1 MEDKYNSD
9 DKITLVQDTP
19 ITSLGSEINV
29 ENTNNDIGNNMP
41 SDVTDRNQIETR
53 KNTLDNDDV
62 KAPGNN
68 EFSFAEPVDN
78 LDKTEV
84 LDVVPSEPVV
94 LSNDVN
100 TTGVDTNTVEVGSNM
115 NVPMQ
120 YLENQSN
127 NIVSDAPQ
135 VTEEPAFSFDA
146 PANVVDTLNNDSVAN
161 PSNLNTTMEN
171 QNNEDSIDTSNV
183 STPVDSENSPT
194 TLEDVPS
201 TNIEVNQN
209 TQDNSTVEPQSI
221 TEVPENNEVKEENN
235 NDIVITSGN
244 EEKTENK
251 EIPENTKQENTPVP
265 EKKKKNKS
273 DVVITLIAVLLVIL
287 GIAGLLYY
295 FVFSKNTKSAI
306 ELGINTLSSKIYEIN
321 NNLHLNDLSKSIGS
335 LTSGDNGYTNLKSG
349 TYELKVDTNLEDF
362 KDFTNYTYHFTYLN
376 GESPKYNLK
385 VVDNFFKNNIVNID
399 ALSKDNKTYIRFNGV
414 DPSTYVTESDSNEI
428 DVNNKIDI
436 NTDELSN
443 FDIEDFVKT
452 LTTSFKKNLK
462 NAKVT
467 KSTESIMINDVTYD
481 TKKES
486 LILTPTLLQNILN
499 DVMDSNE
506 NYRDLLEDITFSDNV
521 VIDFYVDKKTDNP
534 IKIGYVNNDYD
545 CDILFINDSL
555 SLSLTSNVDSSKV
568 EMSVKTNSNS
578 ANMSMIVT
586 SSLININLTAD
597 YSDLGTSMN
606 SNIAVSLDN
615 DEDTSNISLSI
626 KGDYQNLESIEDI
639 DISNPKDLSEFNI
652 ENYRFSFIGTPF
664 YNMFF

>member
-29 ENTNNDIGNNMP
+29 ESTNNDIGNNMP

-53 KNTLDNDDV
+53 ENTLDNDDV

-68 EFSFAEPVDN
+68 EFSFAESVDN

-94 LSNDVN
+94 LNNDVN
-100 TTGVDTNTVEVGSNM
+100 TTGVDARPVEDISNVD
-115 NVPMQ
+115 VPAQ
-120 YLENQSN
+120 NIDNQSN
-127 NIVSDAPQ
+127 NVVSDTPQ
-135 VTEEPAFSFDA
+135 VTGEPAFSFDA
-146 PANVVDTLNNDSVAN
+146 PVNVGDTSNNDVVAISSYHNIKNSV
-161 PSNLNTTMEN
+161 
-171 QNNEDSIDTSNV
+171 DTSNV
-183 STPVDSENSPT
+183 STPADSENSST
-194 TLEDVPS
+194 TLGYVPS

-209 TQDNSTVEPQSI
+209 TQDNLQVEPQSV
-221 TEVPENNEVKEENN
+221 TEVSENNEVKEENN

-251 EIPENTKQENTPVP
+251 KISENTKQENTPVP

-273 DVVITLIAVLLVIL
+273 DIVITLIAVLLVIL

-349 TYELKVDTNLEDF
+349 SYELKVDTNLENF

-376 GESPKYNLK
+376 GENPKYNLK

-414 DPSTYVTESDSNEI
+414 DPSTYVTNNNMGND
-428 DVNNKIDI
+428 NKIDI
-436 NTDELSN
+436 NTDDLSD
-443 FDIEDFVKT
+443 FDIEEFVKT

-467 KSTESIMINDVTYD
+467 KGTESIVINDVTYD

-486 LILTPTLLQNILN
+486 LVLTPTLLQDILN
-499 DVMDSNE
+499 DVMDSNK
-506 NYRDLLEDITFSDNV
+506 NYRDLFEDITFSDNV

-534 IKIGYVNNDYD
+534 IKIGCVNNNYD
-545 CDILFINDSL
+545 VDILFINDSL
-555 SLSLTSNVDSSKV
+555 TLSITSNMDSSKV
-568 EMSVKTNSNS
+568 EMSIK
-578 ANMSMIVT
+578 T
-586 SSLININLTAD
+586 SSNGASMKMIASSSAVNVNLTAD
-597 YSDLGTSMN
+597 YNDLGTSMS
-606 SNIAVSLDN
+606 SNIMVRIVD

-626 KGDYQNLESIEDI
+626 KGDYQNLESIGDI
-639 DISNPKDLSEFNI
+639 DISNPKDLNEFNI

>member
-53 KNTLDNDDV
+53 ENTLDNDDV

-94 LSNDVN
+94 LGNDVN
-100 TTGVDTNTVEVGSNM
+100 TTGVDASPVEDISNVD
-115 NVPMQ
+115 VPAQ
-120 YLENQSN
+120 NIENQSN
-127 NIVSDAPQ
+127 NVVSDTPQ
-135 VTEEPAFSFDA
+135 VTEETAFSFDA
-146 PANVVDTLNNDSVAN
+146 PADVVDTSNNDVVAN
-161 PSNLNTTMEN
+161 PSNLNTTTEN
-171 QNNEDSIDTSNV
+171 QNNKDSIDTSNV
-183 STPVDSENSPT
+183 STPVESGDSPT

-209 TQDNSTVEPQSI
+209 TQDNLQVEPQSV
-221 TEVPENNEVKEENN
+221 TEVPENNEVKENN

-273 DVVITLIAVLLVIL
+273 DIVITLIAVLLVML

-321 NNLHLNDLSKSIGS
+321 NNLHLNDLSKGIGS
-335 LTSGDNGYTNLKSG
+335 LTSGENGNTSLKSG
-349 TYELKVDTNLEDF
+349 SYEIKLDTNLEDF

-376 GESPKYNLK
+376 GENPKYNLK

-414 DPSTYVTESDSNEI
+414 DPSTYVTDN
-428 DVNNKIDI
+428 DMGNTDKIDI

-521 VIDFYVDKKTDNP
+521 VIDFYVDKKTDDP

-555 SLSLTSNVDSSKV
+555 TLSLTSNADSSKV
-568 EMSVKTNSNS
+568 EMSIKTSSNS
-578 ANMSMIVT
+578 ASMKMIV
-586 SSLININLTAD
+586 SSNVVNVNLTAD

-606 SNIAVSLDN
+606 SNIAVSIVD

-626 KGDYQNLESIEDI
+626 KGDYQNLESIGDI
-639 DISNPKDLSEFNI
+639 DISNPKDLNEFNI

>member
-19 ITSLGSEINV
+19 ITSIGSEISV

-41 SDVTDRNQIETR
+41 SDVEDRNQIETR
-53 KNTLDNDDV
+53 ENTLDNDDV

-94 LSNDVN
+94 LNNDVN
-100 TTGVDTNTVEVGSNM
+100 TTGVDASPVEDISNVD
-115 NVPMQ
+115 VPAQ
-120 YLENQSN
+120 NIETQSN
-127 NIVSDAPQ
+127 NVVSEAPQ

-146 PANVVDTLNNDSVAN
+146 PADVVDTVNND
-161 PSNLNTTMEN
+161 TQN
-171 QNNEDSIDTSNV
+171 QNNEDGIDTSNV
-183 STPVDSENSPT
+183 STPADSENSPT
-194 TLEDVPS
+194 TLNDGPS
-201 TNIEVNQN
+201 TNIEGTQN
-209 TQDNSTVEPQSI
+209 TQNNQQIDPHSV

-244 EEKTENK
+244 EEKTENQENPK
-251 EIPENTKQENTPVP
+251 NTKQENTPVP

-273 DVVITLIAVLLVIL
+273 DIVITLMAVLVVIL

-321 NNLHLNDLSKSIGS
+321 NNLHLNDLSKGIGS
-335 LTSGDNGYTNLKSG
+335 LTSGENDYTSLKSG
-349 TYELKVDTNLEDF
+349 SYEIKLDTNLEDF
-362 KDFTNYTYHFTYLN
+362 KNFTNYTYHFTYLN
-376 GESPKYNLK
+376 EENPKYNLK
-385 VVDNFFKNNIVNID
+385 VVDNLFKNNVVNID
-399 ALSKDNKTYIRFNGV
+399 ALGKDNKTYIRFNGV
-414 DPSTYVTESDSNEI
+414 DANTYVTESDSNDI
-428 DVNNKIDI
+428 DVDNKIDI
-436 NTDELSN
+436 NTEDLVDI
-443 FDIEDFVKT
+443 DIEDLVNT
-452 LTTSFKKNLK
+452 ITTSFKKNIK
-462 NAKVT
+462 NVKVT

-521 VIDFYVDKKTDNP
+521 VIDFYVDKKTDSP

-555 SLSLTSNVDSSKV
+555 TLSLTSNADSSKV
-568 EMSVKTNSNS
+568 EMSIKTSSNS

-597 YSDLGTSMN
+597 YSDLGTSMS
-606 SNIAVSLDN
+606 SNIAVSLGN
-615 DEDTSNISLSI
+615 EEDTSNISLSI
-626 KGDYQNLESIEDI
+626 KGDYQNLESIKDI

>member
-53 KNTLDNDDV
+53 ENTLDNDDV
-62 KAPGNN
+62 KAPGTN
-68 EFSFAEPVDN
+68 EFSFAESIDN

-84 LDVVPSEPVV
+84 LVVVPSEPVV
-94 LSNDVN
+94 LNNDVN
-100 TTGVDTNTVEVGSNM
+100 TTEVDASPVEDISNVD
-115 NVPMQ
+115 VPAQ
-120 YLENQSN
+120 NIDNQSN
-127 NIVSDAPQ
+127 NVVSDTPQ
-135 VTEEPAFSFDA
+135 VTGEPAFSFDA
-146 PANVVDTLNNDSVAN
+146 PVNVGDTSNNDVVAISSDHNIKNSV
-161 PSNLNTTMEN
+161 
-171 QNNEDSIDTSNV
+171 DTSNV
-183 STPVDSENSPT
+183 STPADSENSST
-194 TLEDVPS
+194 TLGYVPS

-209 TQDNSTVEPQSI
+209 TQDNLQVEPQSV

-251 EIPENTKQENTPVP
+251 KISENTKQENTPVP

-273 DVVITLIAVLLVIL
+273 DIVITLIAVLLVIL

-335 LTSGDNGYTNLKSG
+335 LALGDNGYTNLKSG
-349 TYELKVDTNLEDF
+349 SYELKVDTNLENF

-376 GESPKYNLK
+376 GENPKYNLK

-414 DPSTYVTESDSNEI
+414 DPSTYVTDNNMGN
-428 DVNNKIDI
+428 DNKIDI
-436 NTDELSN
+436 NTDDLSD
-443 FDIEDFVKT
+443 FDIEEFVKM

-467 KSTESIMINDVTYD
+467 KGTESIVINDVTYD

-486 LILTPTLLQNILN
+486 LVFTPILLQDILN

-506 NYRDLLEDITFSDNV
+506 NYRDLFEDITFSDNV

-534 IKIGYVNNDYD
+534 IKIGYVNNNYD
-545 CDILFINDSL
+545 VDILFINDSL
-555 SLSLTSNVDSSKV
+555 TLSITSNIDSSKV
-568 EMSVKTNSNS
+568 EMSIKTSSNS
-578 ANMSMIVT
+578 ASMKMIA
-586 SSLININLTAD
+586 SSSAVNVNLTAD
-597 YSDLGTSMN
+597 YNDLGTSMS
-606 SNIAVSLDN
+606 SNIMVSIID
-615 DEDTSNISLSI
+615 DENTSNISLSI
-626 KGDYQNLESIEDI
+626 KGDYQNLESIGDI
-639 DISNPKDLSEFNI
+639 DISNPKDLNEFNI

>member
-41 SDVTDRNQIETR
+41 SDVKDRNQIETSE
-53 KNTLDNDDV
+53 NTL
-62 KAPGNN
+62 GNN
-68 EFSFAEPVDN
+68 ESEIPANNGLDIAEAVDN

-84 LDVVPSEPVV
+84 LDVVPSEPLV

-100 TTGVDTNTVEVGSNM
+100 TTRVDASPVEDISNVD
-115 NVPMQ
+115 VPAQ
-120 YLENQSN
+120 NIETQSN
-127 NIVSDAPQ
+127 NVVSEAPQ

-146 PANVVDTLNNDSVAN
+146 PADVVDTANND
-161 PSNLNTTMEN
+161 TQN

-209 TQDNSTVEPQSI
+209 TQDNSTVEPHSVN
-221 TEVPENNEVKEENN
+221 EVPENNEVKEENN

-251 EIPENTKQENTPVP
+251 ENPENTKQENTSVP

-273 DVVITLIAVLLVIL
+273 DIVITLIAVLVVIL

-321 NNLHLNDLSKSIGS
+321 NNLHLNDLSKGIGS
-335 LTSGDNGYTNLKSG
+335 LTSGENGNTSLKSG
-349 TYELKVDTNLEDF
+349 SYEIKLDTNLEDF
-362 KDFTNYTYHFTYLN
+362 KNFTNYTYHFTYLN
-376 GESPKYNLK
+376 GENPKYNLK
-385 VVDNFFKNNIVNID
+385 VVDNLFKNNVVNID
-399 ALSKDNKTYIRFNGV
+399 ALGKDNKTYIRFNGV
-414 DPSTYVTESDSNEI
+414 DANTYVTENDSNDI
-428 DVNNKIDI
+428 DVDNKIDI
-436 NTDELSN
+436 NTEDLVDI
-443 FDIEDFVKT
+443 DIEDLVKT
-452 LTTSFKKNLK
+452 ITTSFKKNIK
-462 NAKVT
+462 NVKVT

-521 VIDFYVDKKTDNP
+521 VIDFYVDKKTNSP

-555 SLSLTSNVDSSKV
+555 TLSLTSNADSSKV
-568 EMSVKTNSNS
+568 EMSIKTSSNS

-597 YSDLGTSMN
+597 YSDLGTSMS
-606 SNIAVSLDN
+606 SNIAVSLGN
-615 DEDTSNISLSI
+615 EEDTSNISLSI
-626 KGDYQNLESIEDI
+626 KGDYQNLESIKDI

>member
-29 ENTNNDIGNNMP
+29 ESTNNDIGNNMP

-53 KNTLDNDDV
+53 ENTLDNDDV

-68 EFSFAEPVDN
+68 EFSFAESIDN

-84 LDVVPSEPVV
+84 LDVAPSEPVV
-94 LSNDVN
+94 LNNDVN
-100 TTGVDTNTVEVGSNM
+100 TTEVDARQVEDISNVD
-115 NVPMQ
+115 VPAQ
-120 YLENQSN
+120 NIDNQSN
-127 NIVSDAPQ
+127 NVVSDTPQ
-135 VTEEPAFSFDA
+135 VTGEPAFSFDA
-146 PANVVDTLNNDSVAN
+146 PVNVGDTSNNDVVAISSDHNIKNSV
-161 PSNLNTTMEN
+161 
-171 QNNEDSIDTSNV
+171 DTSNV
-183 STPVDSENSPT
+183 STPADSENSPT
-194 TLEDVPS
+194 TLGYVPS

-209 TQDNSTVEPQSI
+209 TQDNLQVEPQSV

-273 DVVITLIAVLLVIL
+273 DIVITLIAVLLVIL

-335 LTSGDNGYTNLKSG
+335 LASGENGYTNLKSG
-349 TYELKVDTNLEDF
+349 SYELKVDTNLENF

-376 GESPKYNLK
+376 GENPKYNLK

-414 DPSTYVTESDSNEI
+414 DPSTYVTNNNMGND
-428 DVNNKIDI
+428 NKIDI
-436 NTDELSN
+436 NTDDLSD
-443 FDIEDFVKT
+443 FDIEEFVKT

-467 KSTESIMINDVTYD
+467 KGTESIVINDVTYD

-486 LILTPTLLQNILN
+486 LVLTPTLLQDILN

-506 NYRDLLEDITFSDNV
+506 NYRDLFKDITFSDNV

-534 IKIGYVNNDYD
+534 IKIGYVNNNYD
-545 CDILFINDSL
+545 VDILFINDSL
-555 SLSLTSNVDSSKV
+555 TLSITSNIDSSKV
-568 EMSVKTNSNS
+568 EMSIK
-578 ANMSMIVT
+578 T
-586 SSLININLTAD
+586 SSSSASMKMIASSSSVNVNLTAD
-597 YSDLGTSMN
+597 YNDLGTSMS
-606 SNIAVSLDN
+606 SNIMVSIID

-626 KGDYQNLESIEDI
+626 KGDYQNLESIGDI
-639 DISNPKDLSEFNI
+639 DISNPKDLNEFNI

>member
-41 SDVTDRNQIETR
+41 SDIPDRNQIETR

-94 LSNDVN
+94 LNNDVN
-100 TTGVDTNTVEVGSNM
+100 TTGVDANPVEDISNVD
-115 NVPMQ
+115 VPAQ
-120 YLENQSN
+120 NIENQSN
-127 NIVSDAPQ
+127 NVVSDTPQ

-146 PANVVDTLNNDSVAN
+146 PAGVGDTLNNDVVAN
-161 PSNLNTTMEN
+161 PSNLNTTTEN

-183 STPVDSENSPT
+183 STPADSENNPT

-209 TQDNSTVEPQSI
+209 TQDNLQVEPQSV

-251 EIPENTKQENTPVP
+251 EISENTKQENTPVP

-273 DVVITLIAVLLVIL
+273 DIVITLIAVLLVIL

-335 LTSGDNGYTNLKSG
+335 LTSGENGYTNLKSG

-376 GESPKYNLK
+376 GENPKYNLK

-399 ALSKDNKTYIRFNGV
+399 ALGKDNKTYIRFNGV
-414 DPSTYVTESDSNEI
+414 DPSTYVTDN
-428 DVNNKIDI
+428 DMGNDNKIDI
-436 NTDELSN
+436 NTDELSD
-443 FDIEDFVKT
+443 FDIEEFVKT

-467 KSTESIMINDVTYD
+467 KGTESIMINDVTYD

-486 LILTPTLLQNILN
+486 LVLTPTLLQNILN

-555 SLSLTSNVDSSKV
+555 TLSLTNNADSSKV
-568 EMSVKTNSNS
+568 EMSIKTSSNS
-578 ANMSMIVT
+578 ASMSMIVT

-597 YSDLGTSMN
+597 YSDLGTSMS
-606 SNIAVSLDN
+606 SNIAVSIVD

-626 KGDYQNLESIEDI
+626 KGDYQNLESIGDI
-639 DISNPKDLSEFNI
+639 DISSPKDLNEFNI

>member
-53 KNTLDNDDV
+53 ENTLDNDDV

-84 LDVVPSEPVV
+84 LDVIPSEPLV
-94 LSNDVN
+94 LNNDVN
-100 TTGVDTNTVEVGSNM
+100 TTGVDASPVEDISNVD
-115 NVPMQ
+115 VPAQ
-120 YLENQSN
+120 NIETQSN
-127 NIVSDAPQ
+127 NIVSDAPR

-146 PANVVDTLNNDSVAN
+146 PADVVDTANND
-161 PSNLNTTMEN
+161 TQN
-171 QNNEDSIDTSNV
+171 QNNEDIIDTSNV
-183 STPVDSENSPT
+183 STPADSENSPT

-201 TNIEVNQN
+201 TNIEVTQN
-209 TQDNSTVEPQSI
+209 TQNNQQIDPHSVN
-221 TEVPENNEVKEENN
+221 EVPENNEVKEENN

-244 EEKTENK
+244 EEKTENH
-251 EIPENTKQENTPVP
+251 ENPENTKQENTPVP

-273 DVVITLIAVLLVIL
+273 DIVITLIAVLVVIL

-321 NNLHLNDLSKSIGS
+321 NNLHLNDLSKGIGS
-335 LTSGDNGYTNLKSG
+335 LTSGENDYTSLKSG
-349 TYELKVDTNLEDF
+349 SYEIKLDTNLEDF
-362 KDFTNYTYHFTYLN
+362 KNLTNYTYHFTYLN
-376 GESPKYNLK
+376 EENPKYNLK
-385 VVDNFFKNNIVNID
+385 VVDNLFKNNVVNID
-399 ALSKDNKTYIRFNGV
+399 ALGKDNKTYIRFNGV
-414 DPSTYVTESDSNEI
+414 DANTYVTESDSNDI
-428 DVNNKIDI
+428 DVDNKIDI
-436 NTDELSN
+436 NTEDLVDI
-443 FDIEDFVKT
+443 DIEDLVNT
-452 LTTSFKKNLK
+452 ITTSFKKNIK
-462 NAKVT
+462 NVKVT

-521 VIDFYVDKKTDNP
+521 VIDFYVDKKTDSP

-555 SLSLTSNVDSSKV
+555 TLSLTNNADSSKV
-568 EMSVKTNSNS
+568 EMSIKTSSNS

-597 YSDLGTSMN
+597 YSDLGTSMS
-606 SNIAVSLDN
+606 SNIAVSLGN
-615 DEDTSNISLSI
+615 EEDTSNISLSI
-626 KGDYQNLESIEDI
+626 KGDYQNLESIKDI

>member
-53 KNTLDNDDV
+53 ENTLDNDDV

-68 EFSFAEPVDN
+68 EFSFAESVDN

-94 LSNDVN
+94 LNNDVN
-100 TTGVDTNTVEVGSNM
+100 TTGVDARQVEDISNVD
-115 NVPMQ
+115 VPAQ
-120 YLENQSN
+120 NIDNQSN
-127 NIVSDAPQ
+127 NVVSDTPQ
-135 VTEEPAFSFDA
+135 VTGEPAFSFDA
-146 PANVVDTLNNDSVAN
+146 PVNVGDTSNNDVVAISSDHNIKNSV
-161 PSNLNTTMEN
+161 
-171 QNNEDSIDTSNV
+171 DTSNV
-183 STPVDSENSPT
+183 STPADSENSPT
-194 TLEDVPS
+194 TLGYVPS

-209 TQDNSTVEPQSI
+209 TQDNLQVEPQSV
-221 TEVPENNEVKEENN
+221 TEVSENNEVKEENN

-251 EIPENTKQENTPVP
+251 KISENTKQENTPVP

-273 DVVITLIAVLLVIL
+273 DIVITLIAVLLVIL

-349 TYELKVDTNLEDF
+349 SYELKVDTNLENF

-376 GESPKYNLK
+376 GENPKYNLK

-414 DPSTYVTESDSNEI
+414 DPSTYVTDNNMGN
-428 DVNNKIDI
+428 DNKIDI
-436 NTDELSN
+436 NTDELSD
-443 FDIEDFVKT
+443 FDIEEFVKT

-462 NAKVT
+462 NAKVI
-467 KSTESIMINDVTYD
+467 KGTESIVINDVTYD

-486 LILTPTLLQNILN
+486 LVLTPILLQDILN

-506 NYRDLLEDITFSDNV
+506 NYRDLFEDITFSDNV

-545 CDILFINDSL
+545 VDILFINDSL
-555 SLSLTSNVDSSKV
+555 TLSITSNIDSSKV
-568 EMSVKTNSNS
+568 EMSIK
-578 ANMSMIVT
+578 T
-586 SSLININLTAD
+586 SSSSASMKMIASSSAVNVNLTAD
-597 YSDLGTSMN
+597 YNDLGTSMS
-606 SNIAVSLDN
+606 SNIMVSIID

-626 KGDYQNLESIEDI
+626 KGDYQNLESIGDI
-639 DISNPKDLSEFNI
+639 DISNPKDLNEFNI

>member
-53 KNTLDNDDV
+53 ENTLDNDDV

-94 LSNDVN
+94 LNNDVN
-100 TTGVDTNTVEVGSNM
+100 TTGVDANPVEDISNVD
-115 NVPMQ
+115 VPAQ
-120 YLENQSN
+120 NIENQSN
-127 NIVSDAPQ
+127 NVVSDTPQ
-135 VTEEPAFSFDA
+135 VTEETAFSFDA
-146 PANVVDTLNNDSVAN
+146 PADVVDTSNNDVVAN
-161 PSNLNTTMEN
+161 PSNLNTTTEN
-171 QNNEDSIDTSNV
+171 QNNKDSIDTSNV
-183 STPVDSENSPT
+183 STPVESGDSPT

-209 TQDNSTVEPQSI
+209 TQDNLQVEPQSV
-221 TEVPENNEVKEENN
+221 TEVPENNEVKENN

-273 DVVITLIAVLLVIL
+273 DIVITLIAVLLVIL

-321 NNLHLNDLSKSIGS
+321 NNLHLNDLSKGIGS
-335 LTSGDNGYTNLKSG
+335 LTSGENGNTSLKSG
-349 TYELKVDTNLEDF
+349 SYEIKLDTNLEDF

-414 DPSTYVTESDSNEI
+414 DPSTYVTDN
-428 DVNNKIDI
+428 DMGNTDKIDI

-521 VIDFYVDKKTDNP
+521 VIDFYVDKKTDDP

-555 SLSLTSNVDSSKV
+555 TLSLTSNADSSKV
-568 EMSVKTNSNS
+568 EMSIKTSSNS

-597 YSDLGTSMN
+597 YSDLGTSMS

-639 DISNPKDLSEFNI
+639 DISNPKDLNEFNI
-652 ENYRFSFIGTPF
+652 ENYRFTFIGTPF

>member
-41 SDVTDRNQIETR
+41 SDVKDRNQIKTSE
-53 KNTLDNDDV
+53 NTL
-62 KAPGNN
+62 GNN
-68 EFSFAEPVDN
+68 ESEIPANNGLDIAEAVDN

-84 LDVVPSEPVV
+84 LDVVPSEPLV

-100 TTGVDTNTVEVGSNM
+100 TTRVDASPVEDISNVD
-115 NVPMQ
+115 VPAQ
-120 YLENQSN
+120 NIETQSN
-127 NIVSDAPQ
+127 NVVSEAPQ

-146 PANVVDTLNNDSVAN
+146 PADVVDTANND
-161 PSNLNTTMEN
+161 TQN
-171 QNNEDSIDTSNV
+171 QNNEDSVDTSNV
-183 STPVDSENSPT
+183 STPVDSKNSPT

-209 TQDNSTVEPQSI
+209 TQDNSTVEPHSVN
-221 TEVPENNEVKEENN
+221 EVPENNEVKEENN

-251 EIPENTKQENTPVP
+251 ENPENTKQENTSVP

-273 DVVITLIAVLLVIL
+273 DIVITLIAVLVVIL

-321 NNLHLNDLSKSIGS
+321 NNLHLNDLSKGIGS
-335 LTSGDNGYTNLKSG
+335 LTSGENGNTSLKSG
-349 TYELKVDTNLEDF
+349 SYEIKLDTNLEDF
-362 KDFTNYTYHFTYLN
+362 KNFTNYTYHFTYLN
-376 GESPKYNLK
+376 GENPKYNLK
-385 VVDNFFKNNIVNID
+385 VVDNLFKNNVVNID
-399 ALSKDNKTYIRFNGV
+399 ALGKDNKTYIRFNGV
-414 DPSTYVTESDSNEI
+414 DANTYVTENDSNDI
-428 DVNNKIDI
+428 DVDNKIDI
-436 NTDELSN
+436 NTEDLVDI
-443 FDIEDFVKT
+443 DIEDLVKT
-452 LTTSFKKNLK
+452 ITTSFKKNIK
-462 NAKVT
+462 NVKVT

-521 VIDFYVDKKTDNP
+521 VIDFYVDKKTNSP

-555 SLSLTSNVDSSKV
+555 TLSLTSNADSSKV
-568 EMSVKTNSNS
+568 EMSIKTSSNS

-597 YSDLGTSMN
+597 YSDLGTSMS
-606 SNIAVSLDN
+606 SNIAVSLGN
-615 DEDTSNISLSI
+615 EEDTSNISLSI
-626 KGDYQNLESIEDI
+626 KGDYQNLESIKDI

>member
-53 KNTLDNDDV
+53 ENTLDNDDV

-68 EFSFAEPVDN
+68 EFSFAESVDN

-94 LSNDVN
+94 LNNDVN
-100 TTGVDTNTVEVGSNM
+100 TTGVDARPVEDISNVD
-115 NVPMQ
+115 VPAQ
-120 YLENQSN
+120 NIDNQSN
-127 NIVSDAPQ
+127 NVVSDTPQ
-135 VTEEPAFSFDA
+135 VTGEPAFSFDA
-146 PANVVDTLNNDSVAN
+146 PVNVGDTSNNDVVAISSDHNIKNSV
-161 PSNLNTTMEN
+161 
-171 QNNEDSIDTSNV
+171 DTSNV
-183 STPVDSENSPT
+183 STPADSENSST
-194 TLEDVPS
+194 TLGYVPS

-209 TQDNSTVEPQSI
+209 TQDNLQVEPQSV
-221 TEVPENNEVKEENN
+221 TEVSENNEVKEENN

-251 EIPENTKQENTPVP
+251 KISENTKQENTPVP

-273 DVVITLIAVLLVIL
+273 DIVITLIAVLLVIL

-335 LTSGDNGYTNLKSG
+335 LASGDNGYTNLKSG
-349 TYELKVDTNLEDF
+349 SYELKVDTNLENF

-376 GESPKYNLK
+376 GENPKYNLK

-414 DPSTYVTESDSNEI
+414 DSSTYVTDN
-428 DVNNKIDI
+428 DMGNDNKIDI
-436 NTDELSN
+436 NTDELSD
-443 FDIEDFVKT
+443 FDIEEFVKT

-462 NAKVT
+462 NAKIT
-467 KSTESIMINDVTYD
+467 KGTESIVINDVTYD

-486 LILTPTLLQNILN
+486 LVLTPTLLQDILN

-506 NYRDLLEDITFSDNV
+506 NYRDLFKDITFSDNV

-534 IKIGYVNNDYD
+534 IKIGCVNNNYD
-545 CDILFINDSL
+545 VDILFINDSL
-555 SLSLTSNVDSSKV
+555 TLSITSNMDSSKV
-568 EMSVKTNSNS
+568 EMSIK
-578 ANMSMIVT
+578 T
-586 SSLININLTAD
+586 SSNGASMKMIASSSAVNVNLTAD
-597 YSDLGTSMN
+597 YNDLGTSMS
-606 SNIAVSLDN
+606 SNIMVRIVD

-626 KGDYQNLESIEDI
+626 KGDYQNLESIGDI

>member
-1 MEDKYNSD
+1 MENKYDSD

-29 ENTNNDIGNNMP
+29 ENTNNDIENSMP
-41 SDVTDRNQIETR
+41 SDDANGNLIETSE
-53 KNTLDNDDV
+53 NTLDNNESEIP
-62 KAPGNN
+62 ANN
-68 EFSFAEPVDN
+68 GLDIVEPVNN

-94 LSNDVN
+94 LGNDVN
-100 TTGVDTNTVEVGSNM
+100 TTGVGASPVEDISNVD
-115 NVPMQ
+115 VPAQ
-120 YLENQSN
+120 NIETQSN
-127 NIVSDAPQ
+127 NVVSDSPQ
-135 VTEEPAFSFDA
+135 VTEEPAFNFNV
-146 PANVVDTLNNDSVAN
+146 PADVVDTANNDVVAN
-161 PSNLNTTMEN
+161 PSNLNTTLEN

-183 STPVDSENSPT
+183 STPADSENNPT

-209 TQDNSTVEPQSI
+209 TQDNLQVEPQSV

-251 EIPENTKQENTPVP
+251 EISENTKQENTPVP

-273 DVVITLIAVLLVIL
+273 DIVITLIAVLLVIL

-335 LTSGDNGYTNLKSG
+335 LTSGENGYTNLKSG

-376 GESPKYNLK
+376 GENPKYNLK

-399 ALSKDNKTYIRFNGV
+399 ALGKDNKTYIRFNGV
-414 DPSTYVTESDSNEI
+414 DPSTYVTDN
-428 DVNNKIDI
+428 DMGNDNKIDI
-436 NTDELSN
+436 NTDELSD
-443 FDIEDFVKT
+443 FDIEEFVKT

-467 KSTESIMINDVTYD
+467 KGTESIMINDVTYD

-486 LILTPTLLQNILN
+486 LVLTPTLLQNILN

-555 SLSLTSNVDSSKV
+555 TLSLTNNADSSKV
-568 EMSVKTNSNS
+568 EMSIKTSSNS
-578 ANMSMIVT
+578 ASMSMIVT

-597 YSDLGTSMN
+597 YSDLGTSMS
-606 SNIAVSLDN
+606 SNIAVSIVD

-626 KGDYQNLESIEDI
+626 KGDYQNLESIGDI
-639 DISNPKDLSEFNI
+639 DISSPKDLNEFNI

>member
-53 KNTLDNDDV
+53 ENTLDNDDV

-94 LSNDVN
+94 LNNDVN
-100 TTGVDTNTVEVGSNM
+100 TTGVDASPAEDISNVD
-115 NVPMQ
+115 VPAQ
-120 YLENQSN
+120 NIETQSN
-127 NIVSDAPQ
+127 NVVSDAPQ
-135 VTEEPAFSFDA
+135 VTEEPAFSFEA
-146 PANVVDTLNNDSVAN
+146 PVNVGDTSNNDVVAN
-161 PSNLNTTMEN
+161 PSNLNTTTEN
-171 QNNEDSIDTSNV
+171 QNNEDSVDTSNV
-183 STPVDSENSPT
+183 STPADSVNSPT
-194 TLEDVPS
+194 TLNDVPS

-209 TQDNSTVEPQSI
+209 PQDNLQVEPQSV
-221 TEVPENNEVKEENN
+221 TEVPENNEVKENN

-251 EIPENTKQENTPVP
+251 EISENTKQENTPVP

-335 LTSGDNGYTNLKSG
+335 LTSGENGYTNLKSG
-349 TYELKVDTNLEDF
+349 SYEIKFDTNLEDF

-399 ALSKDNKTYIRFNGV
+399 ALGKDNKTYIRFNGV
-414 DPSTYVTESDSNEI
+414 DPSTYVTDNNMGN
-428 DVNNKIDI
+428 DNKIDI
-436 NTDELSN
+436 NTDELSD
-443 FDIEDFVKT
+443 FDIEEFVKT
-452 LTTSFKKNLK
+452 LTTSFKKSLK

-467 KSTESIMINDVTYD
+467 KGTEAIVINDVAYD

-486 LILTPTLLQNILN
+486 LVLTPTLLQNILN

-506 NYRDLLEDITFSDNV
+506 NYRDLFEDITFSDNV

-534 IKIGYVNNDYD
+534 IKIGYVNNDYNV
-545 CDILFINDSL
+545 DILFINDSL
-555 SLSLTSNVDSSKV
+555 TLSITSNMDSSKV
-568 EMSVKTNSNS
+568 EMSIKTSSNS
-578 ANMSMIVT
+578 ASMKMIV
-586 SSLININLTAD
+586 SSSVVNVNLTAE
-597 YSDLGTSMN
+597 YNDLGTSMN
-606 SNIAVSLDN
+606 SNIMVSIVD

-626 KGDYQNLESIEDI
+626 KGDYQNLESIGDI
-639 DISNPKDLSEFNI
+639 DISNPKDLNEFNI

>member
-29 ENTNNDIGNNMP
+29 ENTNNDIENNMP
-41 SDVTDRNQIETR
+41 SDDANGNQIETSE
-53 KNTLDNDDV
+53 NTLDNNESEIP
-62 KAPGNN
+62 ANN
-68 EFSFAEPVDN
+68 GLDIVEPVNN

-94 LSNDVN
+94 LGNDVN
-100 TTGVDTNTVEVGSNM
+100 TTGVGASPVEDISNVD
-115 NVPMQ
+115 VPAQ
-120 YLENQSN
+120 NIETQSN
-127 NIVSDAPQ
+127 NVVSDSPQ
-135 VTEEPAFSFDA
+135 VTEEPAFNFDV
-146 PANVVDTLNNDSVAN
+146 PADVVDTANNDVVAN
-161 PSNLNTTMEN
+161 PSNLNTTTEN

-183 STPVDSENSPT
+183 STPVESENSPT

-209 TQDNSTVEPQSI
+209 TQDNSTVEPQSV

-273 DVVITLIAVLLVIL
+273 DIVITLIAVLLVIL

-295 FVFSKNTKSAI
+295 FIFSKNTKSAI

-321 NNLHLNDLSKSIGS
+321 NNLHLNDLSKGIGS
-335 LTSGDNGYTNLKSG
+335 LTSGENGNTSLKSG
-349 TYELKVDTNLEDF
+349 SYEIKFDTNLEDF
-362 KDFTNYTYHFTYLN
+362 KNFTNYTYHFTYLN
-376 GESPKYNLK
+376 EESSKYNLK
-385 VVDNFFKNNIVNID
+385 VVDNLFKNNIVNID

-414 DPSTYVTESDSNEI
+414 DPSTYVTDN
-428 DVNNKIDI
+428 DMGNTDKIDI
-436 NTDELSN
+436 NTDEISN

-452 LTTSFKKNLK
+452 LTTSFKKNIK

-486 LILTPTLLQNILN
+486 LVLTPTLLQNILN
-499 DVMDSNE
+499 DVMNSNE

-521 VIDFYVDKKTDNP
+521 VIDFYVDKKTDSP

-555 SLSLTSNVDSSKV
+555 SLSLTSNADSSKV
-568 EMSVKTNSNS
+568 EMSIKTSSNS

-597 YSDLGTSMN
+597 YSDLGTSMS
-606 SNIAVSLDN
+606 SNIAVSLGN
-615 DEDTSNISLSI
+615 EEDTSNISLSI
-626 KGDYQNLESIEDI
+626 KGDYQNLESIKDI

>member
-19 ITSLGSEINV
+19 ITSLGSEISV

-41 SDVTDRNQIETR
+41 SDVEDRNQIETSE
-53 KNTLDNDDV
+53 NTL
-62 KAPGNN
+62 GNN
-68 EFSFAEPVDN
+68 ESEISANNGLDIAEAVDN

-84 LDVVPSEPVV
+84 LDVVPSEPLV

-100 TTGVDTNTVEVGSNM
+100 TTRVDASPVEDISNVD
-115 NVPMQ
+115 VPAQ
-120 YLENQSN
+120 NIETQSN
-127 NIVSDAPQ
+127 NVVSEAPQ

-146 PANVVDTLNNDSVAN
+146 PADVVDTANND
-161 PSNLNTTMEN
+161 TQN

-183 STPVDSENSPT
+183 STPADSENSPT

-201 TNIEVNQN
+201 TNIEVTQN
-209 TQDNSTVEPQSI
+209 TQNNQQIDPHSVN
-221 TEVPENNEVKEENN
+221 EVPENNEVKEENN

-244 EEKTENK
+244 EEKTENQ
-251 EIPENTKQENTPVP
+251 ENPENTKQENTPVP

-273 DVVITLIAVLLVIL
+273 DIVITLIAVLVVIL

-321 NNLHLNDLSKSIGS
+321 NNLHLNDLSKEIGS
-335 LTSGDNGYTNLKSG
+335 LTSGENDYTSLKSG
-349 TYELKVDTNLEDF
+349 SYEIKLDTNLEDF
-362 KDFTNYTYHFTYLN
+362 KNLTNYTYHFTYLN
-376 GESPKYNLK
+376 EENPKYNLK
-385 VVDNFFKNNIVNID
+385 VVDNLFKNNVVNID
-399 ALSKDNKTYIRFNGV
+399 ALGKDNKTYIRFNGV
-414 DPSTYVTESDSNEI
+414 DANTYVTESDSNDI
-428 DVNNKIDI
+428 DVDNKIDI
-436 NTDELSN
+436 NTEDLVDI
-443 FDIEDFVKT
+443 DIEDLVNT
-452 LTTSFKKNLK
+452 ITTSFKKNIK
-462 NAKVT
+462 NVKVT

-521 VIDFYVDKKTDNP
+521 VIDFYVDKKTDSP

-555 SLSLTSNVDSSKV
+555 TLSLTSNADSSKV
-568 EMSVKTNSNS
+568 EMSIKTSSNS

-597 YSDLGTSMN
+597 YSDLGTSMS
-606 SNIAVSLDN
+606 SNIAVSLGN
-615 DEDTSNISLSI
+615 EEDTSNISLSI
-626 KGDYQNLESIEDI
+626 KEDYQNLESIKDI

>member
-19 ITSLGSEINV
+19 ITSFGSEINV

-53 KNTLDNDDV
+53 ENTLDNDDV

-68 EFSFAEPVDN
+68 EFSFAEPVNN

-94 LSNDVN
+94 LGNDVN
-100 TTGVDTNTVEVGSNM
+100 TTGVDASPVEDISNVD
-115 NVPMQ
+115 VPAQ
-120 YLENQSN
+120 NIETQSN
-127 NIVSDAPQ
+127 NVVSDAPQ
-135 VTEEPAFSFDA
+135 VTEKPAFSFDA
-146 PANVVDTLNNDSVAN
+146 PADVVDTANNDVVATPSDHNIENSV
-161 PSNLNTTMEN
+161 
-171 QNNEDSIDTSNV
+171 DTSNV
-183 STPVDSENSPT
+183 STPADSENSPT
-194 TLEDVPS
+194 TLNDVPS

-273 DVVITLIAVLLVIL
+273 DIVITLIAVLLVML

-295 FVFSKNTKSAI
+295 FVFSKNTKSAV
-306 ELGINTLSSKIYEIN
+306 ELGLNTLSSKIYEIN
-321 NNLHLNDLSKSIGS
+321 NNLHLNDLSKCIGS
-335 LTSGDNGYTNLKSG
+335 LASGDNGYTNLKSG

-376 GESPKYNLK
+376 GENPKYNLK

-414 DPSTYVTESDSNEI
+414 DPSTYVTDN
-428 DVNNKIDI
+428 DMGNDNKIDI
-436 NTDELSN
+436 NTDDLSD
-443 FDIEDFVKT
+443 FDIEEFVKT

-521 VIDFYVDKKTDNP
+521 VIDFYVDKKTDVP

-555 SLSLTSNVDSSKV
+555 TLSITSNMDSSKV
-568 EMSVKTNSNS
+568 EMSIKTSSNS
-578 ANMSMIVT
+578 ASMKMIV
-586 SSLININLTAD
+586 SSNVANVNLTAD

-606 SNIAVSLDN
+606 SNIAVSIVD

-639 DISNPKDLSEFNI
+639 DISSPKDLNEFNI

>member
-53 KNTLDNDDV
+53 ENTLDNDDV

-68 EFSFAEPVDN
+68 EFSFAESVDN

-84 LDVVPSEPVV
+84 LDVVPSEQVV
-94 LSNDVN
+94 LNNDVN
-100 TTGVDTNTVEVGSNM
+100 TTGVDASPVEDISNVD
-115 NVPMQ
+115 VPAQ
-120 YLENQSN
+120 NIDNQSN
-127 NIVSDAPQ
+127 NVVSDTPQ
-135 VTEEPAFSFDA
+135 VTGEPAFSFDA
-146 PANVVDTLNNDSVAN
+146 PVNVGDTSNNDVVAISSDHNIKNSV
-161 PSNLNTTMEN
+161 
-171 QNNEDSIDTSNV
+171 DTSNV
-183 STPVDSENSPT
+183 STPADSENSPT
-194 TLEDVPS
+194 TLGYVPS

-209 TQDNSTVEPQSI
+209 TQDNLQVEPQSV
-221 TEVPENNEVKEENN
+221 TEVPKNNEVKEENN

-251 EIPENTKQENTPVP
+251 KISENTKQENTPVP

-273 DVVITLIAVLLVIL
+273 DIVITLIAVLLVIL

-306 ELGINTLSSKIYEIN
+306 ELGINTLSSKIYEVN

-335 LTSGDNGYTNLKSG
+335 LASGDNGYTNLKSG
-349 TYELKVDTNLEDF
+349 SYELKVDTNLEDF

-376 GESPKYNLK
+376 GENPKYNLK

-399 ALSKDNKTYIRFNGV
+399 ALSKDNKNYIRFNGV
-414 DPSTYVTESDSNEI
+414 DPSTYVTNNNMGND
-428 DVNNKIDI
+428 NKIDI
-436 NTDELSN
+436 NTDDLSD
-443 FDIEDFVKT
+443 FDIEEFVKT

-462 NAKVT
+462 NVKVT
-467 KSTESIMINDVTYD
+467 KGTESIVINDVTYD

-486 LILTPTLLQNILN
+486 LVLTPTLLQDILN

-506 NYRDLLEDITFSDNV
+506 NYRDLFEDITFSDNV
-521 VIDFYVDKKTDNP
+521 VIDFYVDKKTGNP
-534 IKIGYVNNDYD
+534 IKIGYVNNDYNV
-545 CDILFINDSL
+545 DILFINDSL
-555 SLSLTSNVDSSKV
+555 TLSITSNMGSSKV
-568 EMSVKTNSNS
+568 EMSIKTSSNS
-578 ANMSMIVT
+578 TSMKMIA
-586 SSLININLTAD
+586 SSSAVNVNLTAE
-597 YSDLGTSMN
+597 YNDLGTSMN
-606 SNIAVSLDN
+606 TNIMVRIVD
-615 DEDTSNISLSI
+615 DENTSNISLSI
-626 KGDYQNLESIEDI
+626 KGDYQNLESIGDI
-639 DISNPKDLSEFNI
+639 DISNPKDLNEFNI

>member
-19 ITSLGSEINV
+19 ITSLGSEISV

-41 SDVTDRNQIETR
+41 SDVEDRNQIETSE
-53 KNTLDNDDV
+53 NTLDNDDV
-62 KAPGNN
+62 KAPRNN
-68 EFSFAEPVDN
+68 EFSFAEAVDN

-84 LDVVPSEPVV
+84 LDVVPSEPLV

-100 TTGVDTNTVEVGSNM
+100 TTRVDASPVEDISNVD
-115 NVPMQ
+115 VPAQ
-120 YLENQSN
+120 NIETQSN
-127 NIVSDAPQ
+127 NVVSKAPQ

-146 PANVVDTLNNDSVAN
+146 PADVVDTANND
-161 PSNLNTTMEN
+161 TQN

-201 TNIEVNQN
+201 TNIEVTQN
-209 TQDNSTVEPQSI
+209 TQNNQQIDPHSVN
-221 TEVPENNEVKEENN
+221 EVPENNEVKEENN

-244 EEKTENK
+244 EEKTENQ
-251 EIPENTKQENTPVP
+251 ENPENTKQENTPVP

-273 DVVITLIAVLLVIL
+273 DIVITLMAVLVVML

-321 NNLHLNDLSKSIGS
+321 NNLHLNDLSKGIGS
-335 LTSGDNGYTNLKSG
+335 LTSGENDYTSLKSG
-349 TYELKVDTNLEDF
+349 SYEIKLDTNLEDF
-362 KDFTNYTYHFTYLN
+362 KNLTNYTYHFTYLN
-376 GESPKYNLK
+376 EENPKYNLK
-385 VVDNFFKNNIVNID
+385 VVDNLFKNNVVNID
-399 ALSKDNKTYIRFNGV
+399 ALGKDNKTYIRFNGV
-414 DPSTYVTESDSNEI
+414 DANTYVTESDSNDI
-428 DVNNKIDI
+428 DVDNKIDI
-436 NTDELSN
+436 NTEDLVDI
-443 FDIEDFVKT
+443 DIEDLVNT
-452 LTTSFKKNLK
+452 ITTSFKKNIK
-462 NAKVT
+462 NVKVT

-521 VIDFYVDKKTDNP
+521 VIDFYVDKKTDSP

-555 SLSLTSNVDSSKV
+555 TLSLTSNADSSKV
-568 EMSVKTNSNS
+568 EMSIKTSSNS

-597 YSDLGTSMN
+597 YSDLGTSMS
-606 SNIAVSLDN
+606 SNIAVSLGN
-615 DEDTSNISLSI
+615 EEDTSNISLSI
-626 KGDYQNLESIEDI
+626 KGDYQNLENIKDI

>member
-19 ITSLGSEINV
+19 ITSLGSEISV

-41 SDVTDRNQIETR
+41 SDVEDRNQIETSE
-53 KNTLDNDDV
+53 NTL
-62 KAPGNN
+62 GNN
-68 EFSFAEPVDN
+68 ESEIPANNGLDIAEPVNN

-84 LDVVPSEPVV
+84 LDVIPSEPVV
-94 LSNDVN
+94 LNNDVN
-100 TTGVDTNTVEVGSNM
+100 TTGVDASPVEDISNVD
-115 NVPMQ
+115 VPAQ
-120 YLENQSN
+120 NIETQSN
-127 NIVSDAPQ
+127 NIVSDAPR

-146 PANVVDTLNNDSVAN
+146 PADVVDTANND
-161 PSNLNTTMEN
+161 TQN

-183 STPVDSENSPT
+183 STPADSENSPT

-201 TNIEVNQN
+201 TNIEVTQN
-209 TQDNSTVEPQSI
+209 TQNNQQIDPHSVN
-221 TEVPENNEVKEENN
+221 EVPENN

-244 EEKTENK
+244 EEKTENQ
-251 EIPENTKQENTPVP
+251 ENPENTKQENTPVP

-273 DVVITLIAVLLVIL
+273 DIFITLIAVLVVIL

-321 NNLHLNDLSKSIGS
+321 NNLHLNDLSKGIGS
-335 LTSGDNGYTNLKSG
+335 LTSGENDYTSLKSG
-349 TYELKVDTNLEDF
+349 SYEIRLDTNLEDF
-362 KDFTNYTYHFTYLN
+362 KNLTNYTYHFTYLN
-376 GESPKYNLK
+376 EENPKYNLK
-385 VVDNFFKNNIVNID
+385 VVDNLFKNNVVNID
-399 ALSKDNKTYIRFNGV
+399 ALGKDNKTYIRFNGV
-414 DPSTYVTESDSNEI
+414 DANTYVTESDSNDI
-428 DVNNKIDI
+428 DVDNKIDI
-436 NTDELSN
+436 NTEDLVDI
-443 FDIEDFVKT
+443 DIEDLVNT
-452 LTTSFKKNLK
+452 ITTSFKKNIK
-462 NAKVT
+462 NVKVT

-521 VIDFYVDKKTDNP
+521 VIDFYVDKKTDSP

-555 SLSLTSNVDSSKV
+555 TLSLTSNADSSKV
-568 EMSVKTNSNS
+568 EMSIKTSSNS

-597 YSDLGTSMN
+597 YSDLGTSMS
-606 SNIAVSLDN
+606 SNIAVSLGN
-615 DEDTSNISLSI
+615 EEDTSNISLSI
-626 KGDYQNLESIEDI
+626 KGDYQNLESIKDI

>member
-19 ITSLGSEINV
+19 ITSLGSEISV

-41 SDVTDRNQIETR
+41 SDVEDSNQIETR
-53 KNTLDNDDV
+53 ENTL
-62 KAPGNN
+62 GNN
-68 EFSFAEPVDN
+68 ESEISANNGLDIAEAVDN

-84 LDVVPSEPVV
+84 LDVVPSESLV

-100 TTGVDTNTVEVGSNM
+100 TTRVDASPVEDISNVDVSAQ
-115 NVPMQ
+115 NI
-120 YLENQSN
+120 ETQSN
-127 NIVSDAPQ
+127 NVVSEAPQ

-146 PANVVDTLNNDSVAN
+146 PADVVDTANND
-161 PSNLNTTMEN
+161 TQN

-183 STPVDSENSPT
+183 STPADSENSPT

-201 TNIEVNQN
+201 TNIEVTQN
-209 TQDNSTVEPQSI
+209 TQNNQQIDPHSVN
-221 TEVPENNEVKEENN
+221 EVPENN

-244 EEKTENK
+244 EEKTENQ
-251 EIPENTKQENTPVP
+251 ENPENTKQENTPVP

-273 DVVITLIAVLLVIL
+273 DIFITLIAVLVVIL

-321 NNLHLNDLSKSIGS
+321 NNLHLNDLSKGIGS
-335 LTSGDNGYTNLKSG
+335 LTSGENDYTSLKSG
-349 TYELKVDTNLEDF
+349 SYEIRLDTNLEDF
-362 KDFTNYTYHFTYLN
+362 KNLTNYTYHFTYLN
-376 GESPKYNLK
+376 EENPKYNLK
-385 VVDNFFKNNIVNID
+385 VVDNLFKNNVVNID
-399 ALSKDNKTYIRFNGV
+399 ALGKDNKTYIRFNGV
-414 DPSTYVTESDSNEI
+414 DANTYVTESDSNDI
-428 DVNNKIDI
+428 DVDNKIDI
-436 NTDELSN
+436 NTEDLVDI
-443 FDIEDFVKT
+443 DIEDLVNT
-452 LTTSFKKNLK
+452 ITTSFKKNIK
-462 NAKVT
+462 NVKVT

-521 VIDFYVDKKTDNP
+521 VIDFYVDKKTDSP

-555 SLSLTSNVDSSKV
+555 TLSLTSNADSSKV
-568 EMSVKTNSNS
+568 EMSIKTSSNS

-597 YSDLGTSMN
+597 YSDLGTSMS
-606 SNIAVSLDN
+606 SNIAVSLGN
-615 DEDTSNISLSI
+615 EEDTSNISLSI
-626 KGDYQNLESIEDI
+626 KGDYQNLESIKDI

>member
-41 SDVTDRNQIETR
+41 SDVTDRNQIETSE
-53 KNTLDNDDV
+53 NTLDNNESEIP
-62 KAPGNN
+62 ANN
-68 EFSFAEPVDN
+68 GLDIVEPVNN

-94 LSNDVN
+94 LGNDVN
-100 TTGVDTNTVEVGSNM
+100 TTGVGASPVEDISNVD
-115 NVPMQ
+115 VPAQ
-120 YLENQSN
+120 NIETQSN
-127 NIVSDAPQ
+127 NVVSDSPQ
-135 VTEEPAFSFDA
+135 VTEEPAFNFNV
-146 PANVVDTLNNDSVAN
+146 PADVVDTANNDVVAT
-161 PSNLNTTMEN
+161 PSNLNTTLEN

-209 TQDNSTVEPQSI
+209 TQDNLQVEPQSV
-221 TEVPENNEVKEENN
+221 TEVPENNEVKENNN

-251 EIPENTKQENTPVP
+251 EISENTKQENTPVP

-273 DVVITLIAVLLVIL
+273 DIVITLIAVLLVIL

-335 LTSGDNGYTNLKSG
+335 LASGDNGYTNLKSG
-349 TYELKVDTNLEDF
+349 SYEIKFDTNLEDF
-362 KDFTNYTYHFTYLN
+362 KNFTNYTYHFTYLN
-376 GESPKYNLK
+376 EESPKYNLK
-385 VVDNFFKNNIVNID
+385 VVDNLFKNNVVNID

-414 DPSTYVTESDSNEI
+414 DSSTYVTDN
-428 DVNNKIDI
+428 DMGNTDKIDI
-436 NTDELSN
+436 NTDEISN

-486 LILTPTLLQNILN
+486 LVLTPTLLQNILN

-506 NYRDLLEDITFSDNV
+506 NYRDLFEDITFSDNV
-521 VIDFYVDKKTDNP
+521 VIDFYVDKKTDSP

-555 SLSLTSNVDSSKV
+555 TLSLTSNVDSSKV
-568 EMSVKTNSNS
+568 EMSIKTSSNS
-578 ANMSMIVT
+578 ASMKMIVT
-586 SSLININLTAD
+586 SSLINVNLTAD
-597 YSDLGTSMN
+597 YSDLGTSMS
-606 SNIAVSLDN
+606 SNIAVSLGN
-615 DEDTSNISLSI
+615 EEDTSNISLSI
-626 KGDYQNLESIEDI
+626 KGDYQNLESIKDI

>member
-53 KNTLDNDDV
+53 ENTLDNDDV

-94 LSNDVN
+94 LNNDVN
-100 TTGVDTNTVEVGSNM
+100 TTGVDANPVEDISNVD
-115 NVPMQ
+115 VPAQ
-120 YLENQSN
+120 NIENQSN
-127 NIVSDAPQ
+127 NVVSDTPQ
-135 VTEEPAFSFDA
+135 VTEETAFSFDA
-146 PANVVDTLNNDSVAN
+146 PADVVDTSNNDVVAN
-161 PSNLNTTMEN
+161 PSNLNTTTEN
-171 QNNEDSIDTSNV
+171 QNNKDSIDTSNV
-183 STPVDSENSPT
+183 STPVESGDSPT

-201 TNIEVNQN
+201 TN
-209 TQDNSTVEPQSI
+209 TVEPQSV
-221 TEVPENNEVKEENN
+221 TEVPENNEVKEKNN
-235 NDIVITSGN
+235 NDIIITSGN

-273 DVVITLIAVLLVIL
+273 DIVITLIAVLLVIL

-321 NNLHLNDLSKSIGS
+321 NNLHLNDLSKGIGS
-335 LTSGDNGYTNLKSG
+335 LTSGENGNTSLKSG
-349 TYELKVDTNLEDF
+349 SYEIKFDTNLEDF

-414 DPSTYVTESDSNEI
+414 DPSTYVTDNNMGNDNE
-428 DVNNKIDI
+428 IDI
-436 NTDELSN
+436 NTDELSD

-521 VIDFYVDKKTDNP
+521 VIDFYVDKKTDDP

-555 SLSLTSNVDSSKV
+555 TLSLTSNADSSKV
-568 EMSVKTNSNS
+568 EMSIKTSSNS

-597 YSDLGTSMN
+597 YSDLGTSMS
-606 SNIAVSLDN
+606 SNIAVSLGN
-615 DEDTSNISLSI
+615 EEDTSNISLSI
-626 KGDYQNLESIEDI
+626 KGDYQNLESIKDI
-639 DISNPKDLSEFNI
+639 DISNPKDLNEFNI

>member
-19 ITSLGSEINV
+19 ITSLGSEISV

-41 SDVTDRNQIETR
+41 SDVADRNQIETR
-53 KNTLDNDDV
+53 ENTLDNDDV

-94 LSNDVN
+94 LGNDVN
-100 TTGVDTNTVEVGSNM
+100 TTGVDASPVEDISNVD
-115 NVPMQ
+115 VPAQ
-120 YLENQSN
+120 NIENQSN
-127 NIVSDAPQ
+127 NVVSDTPQ
-135 VTEEPAFSFDA
+135 VTEETAFSFDA
-146 PANVVDTLNNDSVAN
+146 PADVVDTANND
-161 PSNLNTTMEN
+161 TQN

-183 STPVDSENSPT
+183 STPADSENSPT

-201 TNIEVNQN
+201 TNIEVTQN
-209 TQDNSTVEPQSI
+209 TQNNQQIDPHSVN
-221 TEVPENNEVKEENN
+221 EVPENNEVKEENN

-251 EIPENTKQENTPVP
+251 EISENTKQENTHVP

-273 DVVITLIAVLLVIL
+273 DIVITLIAVLVVIL

-321 NNLHLNDLSKSIGS
+321 NNLHLNDLSKEIGS
-335 LTSGDNGYTNLKSG
+335 LTSGENDYTSLKSG
-349 TYELKVDTNLEDF
+349 SYEIKLDTNLEDF
-362 KDFTNYTYHFTYLN
+362 KNLTNYTYHFTYLN
-376 GESPKYNLK
+376 EENPKYNLK
-385 VVDNFFKNNIVNID
+385 VVDNLFKNNVVNID
-399 ALSKDNKTYIRFNGV
+399 ALGKDNKTYIRFNGV
-414 DPSTYVTESDSNEI
+414 DANTYVTESDSNDI
-428 DVNNKIDI
+428 DVDNKIDI
-436 NTDELSN
+436 NTEDLVDI
-443 FDIEDFVKT
+443 DIEDLVNT
-452 LTTSFKKNLK
+452 ITTSFKKNIK
-462 NAKVT
+462 NVKVT

-521 VIDFYVDKKTDNP
+521 VIDFYVDKKTDSP

-555 SLSLTSNVDSSKV
+555 TLSLTSNADSSKV
-568 EMSVKTNSNS
+568 EMSIKTSSNS

-597 YSDLGTSMN
+597 YSDLGTSMS

-626 KGDYQNLESIEDI
+626 KGDYQNLESIKDI
-639 DISNPKDLSEFNI
+639 DISNPKDLNEFNI

>member
-19 ITSLGSEINV
+19 ITSLGSEISV

-41 SDVTDRNQIETR
+41 SDVEDRNQIEASE
-53 KNTLDNDDV
+53 NTL
-62 KAPGNN
+62 GNN
-68 EFSFAEPVDN
+68 ESEISTNNGLDIAEAVDN

-94 LSNDVN
+94 LNNDVN
-100 TTGVDTNTVEVGSNM
+100 TTGVDANTVEDISNV
-115 NVPMQ
+115 NVPAQ
-120 YLENQSN
+120 NIETQSN
-127 NIVSDAPQ
+127 NVVSEAPQ

-146 PANVVDTLNNDSVAN
+146 PADVVDTANND
-161 PSNLNTTMEN
+161 TQN
-171 QNNEDSIDTSNV
+171 QNNEDSIDRSNV

-194 TLEDVPS
+194 TLNDGPS

-209 TQDNSTVEPQSI
+209 TQNNQQIDPHSVN
-221 TEVPENNEVKEENN
+221 EVPDNNEVKEENN

-244 EEKTENK
+244 EEKTENQ
-251 EIPENTKQENTPVP
+251 ENPENTKLENTPVP

-273 DVVITLIAVLLVIL
+273 DIVITLIAVLVVIL

-321 NNLHLNDLSKSIGS
+321 NNLHLNDLSKGIGS
-335 LTSGDNGYTNLKSG
+335 LTSGENGNTSLKSG
-349 TYELKVDTNLEDF
+349 SYEIKLDTNLEDF
-362 KDFTNYTYHFTYLN
+362 KNFTNYTYHFTYLN
-376 GESPKYNLK
+376 GENPKYNLK
-385 VVDNFFKNNIVNID
+385 VVDNLFKNNVVNID
-399 ALSKDNKTYIRFNGV
+399 ALGKDNKTYIRFNGV
-414 DPSTYVTESDSNEI
+414 DANTYVTESDSNDI
-428 DVNNKIDI
+428 DVDNKIDI
-436 NTDELSN
+436 NTEDLVDI
-443 FDIEDFVKT
+443 DIEDLVNT
-452 LTTSFKKNLK
+452 ITTSFKKNIK
-462 NAKVT
+462 NVKVT

-521 VIDFYVDKKTDNP
+521 VIDFYVDKKTNSP

-555 SLSLTSNVDSSKV
+555 TLSLTSNADSSKV
-568 EMSVKTNSNS
+568 EMSIKTSSNS

-597 YSDLGTSMN
+597 YSDLGTSMS
-606 SNIAVSLDN
+606 SNIAVSLGN
-615 DEDTSNISLSI
+615 EEDTSNISLSI
-626 KGDYQNLESIEDI
+626 KGDYQNLESIKDI

>member
-53 KNTLDNDDV
+53 ENTLDNDDV

-94 LSNDVN
+94 LNNDVN
-100 TTGVDTNTVEVGSNM
+100 TTGVDANPVEDISNVD
-115 NVPMQ
+115 VPAQ
-120 YLENQSN
+120 NIENQSN
-127 NIVSDAPQ
+127 NVVSDTPQ
-135 VTEEPAFSFDA
+135 VTEETAFSFDA
-146 PANVVDTLNNDSVAN
+146 PADVFDTSNNDVVAN
-161 PSNLNTTMEN
+161 PSNLNTTTEN
-171 QNNEDSIDTSNV
+171 QNNKDSIDTSNV
-183 STPVDSENSPT
+183 STPVESGDSPT

-209 TQDNSTVEPQSI
+209 TQDNLQVEPQSV
-221 TEVPENNEVKEENN
+221 TEVPENNEVKENN

-273 DVVITLIAVLLVIL
+273 DIVITLIAVLLVIL

-321 NNLHLNDLSKSIGS
+321 NNLHLNDLSKGIGS
-335 LTSGDNGYTNLKSG
+335 LTSSENGNTSLKSG
-349 TYELKVDTNLEDF
+349 SYEIKFDTNLEDF

-414 DPSTYVTESDSNEI
+414 DPSTYVTDNNMGNDNE
-428 DVNNKIDI
+428 IDI
-436 NTDELSN
+436 NTDELSD
-443 FDIEDFVKT
+443 FDIEEFVKT

-521 VIDFYVDKKTDNP
+521 VIDFYVDKKTDDP

-555 SLSLTSNVDSSKV
+555 TLSLTSNADSSKV
-568 EMSVKTNSNS
+568 EMSIKTSSNS

-597 YSDLGTSMN
+597 YSDLGTSMS

-639 DISNPKDLSEFNI
+639 DISNPKDLNEFNI

>member
-41 SDVTDRNQIETR
+41 SDVTDRNQIETSE
-53 KNTLDNDDV
+53 NTLDNNESEIP
-62 KAPGNN
+62 ANN
-68 EFSFAEPVDN
+68 GLDIVEPVNN

-94 LSNDVN
+94 LGNDVN
-100 TTGVDTNTVEVGSNM
+100 TTGVGASPVEDISNVD
-115 NVPMQ
+115 VPAQ
-120 YLENQSN
+120 NIETQSN
-127 NIVSDAPQ
+127 NVVSDSPQ
-135 VTEEPAFSFDA
+135 VTEEPAFNFDM
-146 PANVVDTLNNDSVAN
+146 PADVVDTANND
-161 PSNLNTTMEN
+161 TQN

-209 TQDNSTVEPQSI
+209 TQDNSTVEPQSV

-251 EIPENTKQENTPVP
+251 EISENTKQENTPVP

-273 DVVITLIAVLLVIL
+273 DIVITLIAVLLVIL

-414 DPSTYVTESDSNEI
+414 DPSTYVTDN
-428 DVNNKIDI
+428 DMGNDNKIDI
-436 NTDELSN
+436 NTGDLSD
-443 FDIEDFVKT
+443 FDIEEFVKT

-467 KSTESIMINDVTYD
+467 KGTEAIVINDVTYD

-506 NYRDLLEDITFSDNV
+506 NYRDLLKDITFSDNV

-534 IKIGYVNNDYD
+534 IKIGYVNNDYNV
-545 CDILFINDSL
+545 DILFINDSL
-555 SLSLTSNVDSSKV
+555 TLSITSNMDSSKV
-568 EMSVKTNSNS
+568 EMSIKTSSSS
-578 ANMSMIVT
+578 ASMKMIV
-586 SSLININLTAD
+586 SSSVVNVNLTAD
-597 YSDLGTSMN
+597 YNDLGTSMN
-606 SNIAVSLDN
+606 SNIAVSIVD

-626 KGDYQNLESIEDI
+626 KGDYQNLESIGDI
-639 DISNPKDLSEFNI
+639 DISNPKDLNEFNI

>member
-53 KNTLDNDDV
+53 ENTLDNDDV

-94 LSNDVN
+94 LNNDVN
-100 TTGVDTNTVEVGSNM
+100 TTGVDASPAEDISNVD
-115 NVPMQ
+115 VPAQ
-120 YLENQSN
+120 NIETQSN
-127 NIVSDAPQ
+127 NVVSDALQ
-135 VTEEPAFSFDA
+135 VIEKPAFSFDT
-146 PANVVDTLNNDSVAN
+146 PANVVDTANNDGVAN

-183 STPVDSENSPT
+183 SIPVDSENSPT
-194 TLEDVPS
+194 TLNDVPS

-209 TQDNSTVEPQSI
+209 PQDNLQVEPQSV

-251 EIPENTKQENTPVP
+251 EISENTKQENTPVP

-273 DVVITLIAVLLVIL
+273 DTVITLIAVLLVIL

-335 LTSGDNGYTNLKSG
+335 LTSGENGYTNLKSG
-349 TYELKVDTNLEDF
+349 SYEIKFDTNLEDF

-399 ALSKDNKTYIRFNGV
+399 ALGKDNKTYIRFNGV
-414 DPSTYVTESDSNEI
+414 DPSTYVTDNNMGN
-428 DVNNKIDI
+428 DNKIDI
-436 NTDELSN
+436 NTDELSD
-443 FDIEDFVKT
+443 FDIEEFVKT

-467 KSTESIMINDVTYD
+467 KGTEAIVINDVAYD

-486 LILTPTLLQNILN
+486 LVLTPTLLQNILN

-506 NYRDLLEDITFSDNV
+506 NYRDLFEDITFSDNV

-534 IKIGYVNNDYD
+534 IKIGYVNNDYNV
-545 CDILFINDSL
+545 DILFINDSL
-555 SLSLTSNVDSSKV
+555 TLSITSNMDSSKV
-568 EMSVKTNSNS
+568 EMSIKTSSNS
-578 ANMSMIVT
+578 ASMKMIV
-586 SSLININLTAD
+586 SSSVVNVNLTAE
-597 YSDLGTSMN
+597 YNDLGTSMN
-606 SNIAVSLDN
+606 SNIMVSIVD

-626 KGDYQNLESIEDI
+626 KGDYQNLESIGDI
-639 DISNPKDLSEFNI
+639 DISNPKDLNEFNI

>member
-1 MEDKYNSD
+1 MENKYNSD

-29 ENTNNDIGNNMP
+29 ENTNNDIENNMP
-41 SDVTDRNQIETR
+41 SDDANGNQIETSE
-53 KNTLDNDDV
+53 NTLDNNESEIP
-62 KAPGNN
+62 ANN
-68 EFSFAEPVDN
+68 GLDIVEPVNN

-94 LSNDVN
+94 LGNDVN
-100 TTGVDTNTVEVGSNM
+100 TTGVGASPVEDISNVDVFAQ
-115 NVPMQ
+115 NI
-120 YLENQSN
+120 ETQSN
-127 NIVSDAPQ
+127 NVVSDSPQ
-135 VTEEPAFSFDA
+135 VTEEPAFNFNV
-146 PANVVDTLNNDSVAN
+146 PADVVDTLNNDGVAD

-183 STPVDSENSPT
+183 SIPVDSENSPT
-194 TLEDVPS
+194 TLNDVPS

-209 TQDNSTVEPQSI
+209 TQDNLQVEPQSV
-221 TEVPENNEVKEENN
+221 TEVQENNEVKENN

-251 EIPENTKQENTPVP
+251 EIPKNTKQENTPVL

-349 TYELKVDTNLEDF
+349 SYEIKFDTNLEDF

-399 ALSKDNKTYIRFNGV
+399 ALGKDNKTYIRFNGV
-414 DPSTYVTESDSNEI
+414 DPSTYVTDN
-428 DVNNKIDI
+428 DMGNTDKIDI
-436 NTDELSN
+436 NTDELSD
-443 FDIEDFVKT
+443 FDIEEFVKT

-467 KSTESIMINDVTYD
+467 KGTESIMINDVTYD

-499 DVMDSNE
+499 DVMDNNE

-521 VIDFYVDKKTDNP
+521 VIDFYVDKKTDSP

-555 SLSLTSNVDSSKV
+555 TLSLTSNADSSKV
-568 EMSVKTNSNS
+568 EMSIKTSSNS
-578 ANMSMIVT
+578 ASMKMIV
-586 SSLININLTAD
+586 SSNVVNVNLTAD

-606 SNIAVSLDN
+606 SNIAVSIVD

-626 KGDYQNLESIEDI
+626 KGDYQNLESIWDI
-639 DISNPKDLSEFNI
+639 DISNPKDLNEFNI
-652 ENYRFSFIGTPF
+652 ENYRFTFIGTPF

>member
-53 KNTLDNDDV
+53 ENTLDNDDV

-84 LDVVPSEPVV
+84 LDVIPSEPLV
-94 LSNDVN
+94 LNNDVN
-100 TTGVDTNTVEVGSNM
+100 TTGVDASPVEDISNVD
-115 NVPMQ
+115 VPAQ
-120 YLENQSN
+120 NIETQSN
-127 NIVSDAPQ
+127 NIVSDALR

-146 PANVVDTLNNDSVAN
+146 PADVVDTANND
-161 PSNLNTTMEN
+161 TQN
-171 QNNEDSIDTSNV
+171 QNNEDIIDTSNV
-183 STPVDSENSPT
+183 STPADSENSPT

-201 TNIEVNQN
+201 TNIEVTQN
-209 TQDNSTVEPQSI
+209 TQNNQQIDPHSVN
-221 TEVPENNEVKEENN
+221 EVPENNEVKEENN

-244 EEKTENK
+244 EEKTENH
-251 EIPENTKQENTPVP
+251 ENPENTKQENTPVP

-273 DVVITLIAVLLVIL
+273 DIVITLIAVLVVIL

-321 NNLHLNDLSKSIGS
+321 NNLHLNDLSKGIGS
-335 LTSGDNGYTNLKSG
+335 LTSGENDYTSLKSG
-349 TYELKVDTNLEDF
+349 SYEIKLDTNLEDF
-362 KDFTNYTYHFTYLN
+362 KNLTNYTYHFTYLN
-376 GESPKYNLK
+376 EENPKYNLK
-385 VVDNFFKNNIVNID
+385 VVDNLFKNNVVNID
-399 ALSKDNKTYIRFNGV
+399 ALGKDNKTYIRFNGV
-414 DPSTYVTESDSNEI
+414 DANTYVTESDSNDI
-428 DVNNKIDI
+428 DVDNKIDI
-436 NTDELSN
+436 NTEDLVDI
-443 FDIEDFVKT
+443 DIEDLVNT
-452 LTTSFKKNLK
+452 ITTSFKKNIK
-462 NAKVT
+462 NVKVT

-521 VIDFYVDKKTDNP
+521 VIDFYVDKKTDSP

-555 SLSLTSNVDSSKV
+555 TLSLTNNADSSKV
-568 EMSVKTNSNS
+568 EMSIKTSSNS

-597 YSDLGTSMN
+597 YSDLGTSMS
-606 SNIAVSLDN
+606 SNIAVSLGN
-615 DEDTSNISLSI
+615 EEDTSNISLSI
-626 KGDYQNLESIEDI
+626 KGDYQNLESIKDI

>member
-1 MEDKYNSD
+1 MENKYNSD

-41 SDVTDRNQIETR
+41 SDVADRNQIETSE
-53 KNTLDNDDV
+53 NTLDNNESEIP
-62 KAPGNN
+62 ANN
-68 EFSFAEPVDN
+68 GLDIVEPVNN

-94 LSNDVN
+94 LNNDVN
-100 TTGVDTNTVEVGSNM
+100 TTGVDANPVEDISNVD
-115 NVPMQ
+115 VPAQ
-120 YLENQSN
+120 NIENQSN
-127 NIVSDAPQ
+127 NVVSDTPQ
-135 VTEEPAFSFDA
+135 VTEKPAFSFDT
-146 PANVVDTLNNDSVAN
+146 PANVVDTLNNDGVAN
-161 PSNLNTTMEN
+161 PSNLYTTTEN
-171 QNNEDSIDTSNV
+171 QNNV
-183 STPVDSENSPT
+183 STPADSENNPT

-209 TQDNSTVEPQSI
+209 TQDNLQVEPQSV
-221 TEVPENNEVKEENN
+221 TEVPENNEVKEKNN

-251 EIPENTKQENTPVP
+251 EISENTKQENTHVP

-273 DVVITLIAVLLVIL
+273 DIVITLIAVLLVIL

-321 NNLHLNDLSKSIGS
+321 NNLHLNDLSKGIGS
-335 LTSGDNGYTNLKSG
+335 LTSGENGNTSLKSG
-349 TYELKVDTNLEDF
+349 SYEIKLDTNLEDF

-414 DPSTYVTESDSNEI
+414 DPSTYVTDN
-428 DVNNKIDI
+428 DMGNTDKIDI

-521 VIDFYVDKKTDNP
+521 VIDFYVDKKTDDP

-555 SLSLTSNVDSSKV
+555 TLSLTSNADSSKV
-568 EMSVKTNSNS
+568 EMSIKTSSNS

-597 YSDLGTSMN
+597 YSDLGTSMS

-639 DISNPKDLSEFNI
+639 DISNPKDLNEFNI
-652 ENYRFSFIGTPF
+652 ENYRFTFIGTPF

>member
-41 SDVTDRNQIETR
+41 SDVEDRNQIETSE
-53 KNTLDNDDV
+53 NTL
-62 KAPGNN
+62 GNN
-68 EFSFAEPVDN
+68 ESEISANNKFSFAEAVDN

-84 LDVVPSEPVV
+84 LDVVPSEPLV

-100 TTGVDTNTVEVGSNM
+100 TTRVDASPVEDISNVD
-115 NVPMQ
+115 VPAQ
-120 YLENQSN
+120 NIETQSN
-127 NIVSDAPQ
+127 NVVSEAPQ

-146 PANVVDTLNNDSVAN
+146 PADVVDTANND
-161 PSNLNTTMEN
+161 TQN
-171 QNNEDSIDTSNV
+171 QNNEDSVDTSNV

-209 TQDNSTVEPQSI
+209 TQDNSTVEPHSVN
-221 TEVPENNEVKEENN
+221 EVPENNEVKEENN

-251 EIPENTKQENTPVP
+251 ENPENTKQENTSVP

-273 DVVITLIAVLLVIL
+273 DIVITLIAVLVVIL

-321 NNLHLNDLSKSIGS
+321 NNLHLNDLSKGIGS
-335 LTSGDNGYTNLKSG
+335 LTSGENGNTSLKSG
-349 TYELKVDTNLEDF
+349 SYEIKLDTNLEDF
-362 KDFTNYTYHFTYLN
+362 KNFTNYTYHFTYLN
-376 GESPKYNLK
+376 GENPKYNLK
-385 VVDNFFKNNIVNID
+385 VVDNLFKNNVVNID
-399 ALSKDNKTYIRFNGV
+399 ALGKDNKTYIRFNGV
-414 DPSTYVTESDSNEI
+414 DANTYVTENDSNDI
-428 DVNNKIDI
+428 DVDNKIDI
-436 NTDELSN
+436 NTEDLVDI
-443 FDIEDFVKT
+443 DIEDLVKT
-452 LTTSFKKNLK
+452 ITTSFKKNIK
-462 NAKVT
+462 NVKVT

-521 VIDFYVDKKTDNP
+521 VIDFYVDKKTNSP

-555 SLSLTSNVDSSKV
+555 TLSLTSNADSSKV
-568 EMSVKTNSNS
+568 EMSIKTSSNS

-597 YSDLGTSMN
+597 YSDLGTSMS
-606 SNIAVSLDN
+606 SNIAVSLGN
-615 DEDTSNISLSI
+615 EEDTSNISLSI
-626 KGDYQNLESIEDI
+626 KGDYQNLESIKDI

>member
-29 ENTNNDIGNNMP
+29 ENTNNDIENNMP
-41 SDVTDRNQIETR
+41 SDDTNGNQIETSE
-53 KNTLDNDDV
+53 NTL
-62 KAPGNN
+62 GNN

-84 LDVVPSEPVV
+84 LDVVPSEPLV

-100 TTGVDTNTVEVGSNM
+100 TTRVDASPVEDISNVD
-115 NVPMQ
+115 VPAQ
-120 YLENQSN
+120 NIETQSN
-127 NIVSDAPQ
+127 NVVSEAPQ
-135 VTEEPAFSFDA
+135 VTEEPAFNFDV
-146 PANVVDTLNNDSVAN
+146 PADVVDTANND
-161 PSNLNTTMEN
+161 TQN

-209 TQDNSTVEPQSI
+209 TQDNSTVEPHSVN
-221 TEVPENNEVKEENN
+221 EVPENNEVKEENN

-251 EIPENTKQENTPVP
+251 ENPENTKQENTSVP

-273 DVVITLIAVLLVIL
+273 DIVITLIAVLVVIL

-321 NNLHLNDLSKSIGS
+321 NNLHLNDLSKGIGS
-335 LTSGDNGYTNLKSG
+335 LTSGENGNTSLKSG
-349 TYELKVDTNLEDF
+349 SYEIKLDTNLEDF
-362 KDFTNYTYHFTYLN
+362 KNFTNYTYHFTYLN
-376 GESPKYNLK
+376 GENPKYNLK
-385 VVDNFFKNNIVNID
+385 VVDNLFKNNVVNID
-399 ALSKDNKTYIRFNGV
+399 ALGKDNKTYIRFNGV
-414 DPSTYVTESDSNEI
+414 DANTYVTESDSNDI
-428 DVNNKIDI
+428 DVDNKIDI
-436 NTDELSN
+436 NTEDLVDI
-443 FDIEDFVKT
+443 DIEDLVNT
-452 LTTSFKKNLK
+452 ITTSFKKNIK
-462 NAKVT
+462 NVKVT

-486 LILTPTLLQNILN
+486 LVLTPTLLQNILN
-499 DVMDSNE
+499 DVMNSNE

-521 VIDFYVDKKTDNP
+521 VIDFYVDKKTDSP

-555 SLSLTSNVDSSKV
+555 TLSLTSNADSSKV
-568 EMSVKTNSNS
+568 EMSIKTSSNS

-597 YSDLGTSMN
+597 YSDLGTSMS
-606 SNIAVSLDN
+606 SNIAVSLGN
-615 DEDTSNISLSI
+615 EEDTSNISLSI
-626 KGDYQNLESIEDI
+626 KGDYQNLESIKDI

>member
-19 ITSLGSEINV
+19 ITSIGSEISV

-53 KNTLDNDDV
+53 ENTLDNDDV

-94 LSNDVN
+94 LGNDVN
-100 TTGVDTNTVEVGSNM
+100 TTGVDASPVEDISNVD
-115 NVPMQ
+115 VPAQ
-120 YLENQSN
+120 NIETQSN
-127 NIVSDAPQ
+127 NVVSDAPQ
-135 VTEEPAFSFDA
+135 VTEKPAFSFDA
-146 PANVVDTLNNDSVAN
+146 PADVVDTANNDVVATPSDHNIENSV
-161 PSNLNTTMEN
+161 
-171 QNNEDSIDTSNV
+171 DTSNV
-183 STPVDSENSPT
+183 STPADSENSPT
-194 TLEDVPS
+194 TLNDVPS

-273 DVVITLIAVLLVIL
+273 DIVITLIAVLLVIL

-335 LTSGDNGYTNLKSG
+335 LTSGDNGYINLKSG

-376 GESPKYNLK
+376 GENPKYNLK

-414 DPSTYVTESDSNEI
+414 DPSTYVTDN
-428 DVNNKIDI
+428 DMGNTDKIDI

-521 VIDFYVDKKTDNP
+521 VIDFYVDKKTDSP

-555 SLSLTSNVDSSKV
+555 TLSLTSNADSSKV
-568 EMSVKTNSNS
+568 EMSIKTSSNS

-597 YSDLGTSMN
+597 YSDLGTSMS
-606 SNIAVSLDN
+606 SNIAVSLGN
-615 DEDTSNISLSI
+615 EEDTSNISLSI
-626 KGDYQNLESIEDI
+626 KGDYQNLESIKDI

>member
-29 ENTNNDIGNNMP
+29 ENTNNNIGNNMP
-41 SDVTDRNQIETR
+41 SDDANGNQIETSE
-53 KNTLDNDDV
+53 NTL
-62 KAPGNN
+62 GNN
-68 EFSFAEPVDN
+68 ESEIPANNGIDIAEPVDN

-94 LSNDVN
+94 LGNDVN
-100 TTGVDTNTVEVGSNM
+100 TTGVGASPVEDISNVD
-115 NVPMQ
+115 VPAQ
-120 YLENQSN
+120 NIETQSN
-127 NIVSDAPQ
+127 NVVSDSPQ
-135 VTEEPAFSFDA
+135 VTEEPAFSFDV
-146 PANVVDTLNNDSVAN
+146 PADVVDTANNDVVAN
-161 PSNLNTTMEN
+161 PSNLKTTTEN

-194 TLEDVPS
+194 TLNDVPS

-209 TQDNSTVEPQSI
+209 TQNNLQVEPQSV
-221 TEVPENNEVKEENN
+221 TEVPKNNEVKEENN

-244 EEKTENK
+244 EEKTENQ
-251 EIPENTKQENTPVP
+251 EISENTKQENTPVP

-273 DVVITLIAVLLVIL
+273 DLVITLIAVLLVIL

-335 LTSGDNGYTNLKSG
+335 LTSGENGYTNLKSG
-349 TYELKVDTNLEDF
+349 TYELKFDTNLEDF

-414 DPSTYVTESDSNEI
+414 DPSTYVTDNNMGN
-428 DVNNKIDI
+428 DNKIDI
-436 NTDELSN
+436 NTDELSD
-443 FDIEDFVKT
+443 FDIEDLVNT
-452 LTTSFKKNLK
+452 ITTSFKKNIK
-462 NAKVT
+462 NVKVT
-467 KSTESIMINDVTYD
+467 KGTESIMINDVTYD

-486 LILTPTLLQNILN
+486 LVLTPTLLQDILN

-506 NYRDLLEDITFSDNV
+506 NYRDLFEDITFSDNV

-534 IKIGYVNNDYD
+534 IKIGYVNNDYNV
-545 CDILFINDSL
+545 DILFINDSL
-555 SLSLTSNVDSSKV
+555 TLSITSNMDSSKV
-568 EMSVKTNSNS
+568 EMSIKTSSNS
-578 ANMSMIVT
+578 ASMKMIV
-586 SSLININLTAD
+586 SSNVVNVNLTAE
-597 YSDLGTSMN
+597 YNDLGTSMN
-606 SNIAVSLDN
+606 SNIAVSIVD

-626 KGDYQNLESIEDI
+626 KGDYQNLESIGDI
-639 DISNPKDLSEFNI
+639 DISNPKDLNEFNI

>member
-53 KNTLDNDDV
+53 ENTLDNDDV

-94 LSNDVN
+94 LNNDVN
-100 TTGVDTNTVEVGSNM
+100 TTRVDASPVEDISNVD
-115 NVPMQ
+115 VPAQ
-120 YLENQSN
+120 NIETQSN
-127 NIVSDAPQ
+127 NVVSEAPQ

-146 PANVVDTLNNDSVAN
+146 PADVFDTANND
-161 PSNLNTTMEN
+161 TQN

-183 STPVDSENSPT
+183 STPADSENSPT

-201 TNIEVNQN
+201 TNIEVTQN
-209 TQDNSTVEPQSI
+209 TQNNQQIDPHSVN
-221 TEVPENNEVKEENN
+221 EVPENNEVKEENN

-244 EEKTENK
+244 EEKTENQ
-251 EIPENTKQENTPVP
+251 ENPENTKQENTPVP

-273 DVVITLIAVLLVIL
+273 DIVITLMAVLVVIL

-321 NNLHLNDLSKSIGS
+321 NNLHLNDLSKGIGS
-335 LTSGDNGYTNLKSG
+335 LTSGENGNTSLKSG
-349 TYELKVDTNLEDF
+349 SYEIKLDTNLEDF
-362 KDFTNYTYHFTYLN
+362 KNLTNYTYHFTYLN
-376 GESPKYNLK
+376 EENPKYNLK
-385 VVDNFFKNNIVNID
+385 VVDNLFKNNVVNID
-399 ALSKDNKTYIRFNGV
+399 ALGKDNKTYIRFNGV
-414 DPSTYVTESDSNEI
+414 DANTYVTESDSNDI
-428 DVNNKIDI
+428 DVDNKIDI
-436 NTDELSN
+436 NTEDLVDI
-443 FDIEDFVKT
+443 DIEDLVNT
-452 LTTSFKKNLK
+452 ITTSFKKNIK
-462 NAKVT
+462 NVKVT

-521 VIDFYVDKKTDNP
+521 VIDFYVDKKTDSP

-555 SLSLTSNVDSSKV
+555 TLSLTNNADSSKV
-568 EMSVKTNSNS
+568 EMSIKTSSNS

-597 YSDLGTSMN
+597 YSDLGTSMS
-606 SNIAVSLDN
+606 SNIAVSLGN
-615 DEDTSNISLSI
+615 EEDTSNISLSI
-626 KGDYQNLESIEDI
+626 KGDYQNLESIKDI
-639 DISNPKDLSEFNI
+639 DISNPKDLNEFNI

>member
-19 ITSLGSEINV
+19 ITSIGSEISV
-29 ENTNNDIGNNMP
+29 ENTNNDIGNNIP
-41 SDVTDRNQIETR
+41 SDVTDRNQIET
-53 KNTLDNDDV
+53 KENTLDNDDV

-78 LDKTEV
+78 LDKTEI

-94 LSNDVN
+94 LGNDVN
-100 TTGVDTNTVEVGSNM
+100 TTGVDASPVEDISNVD
-115 NVPMQ
+115 VPAQ
-120 YLENQSN
+120 NIETQSN
-127 NIVSDAPQ
+127 NVVSDAPQ
-135 VTEEPAFSFDA
+135 VTEKPAFSFDA
-146 PANVVDTLNNDSVAN
+146 PADVVDTANNDVVATPSDHNIENSV
-161 PSNLNTTMEN
+161 
-171 QNNEDSIDTSNV
+171 DTSNV
-183 STPVDSENSPT
+183 STPADSENSPT
-194 TLEDVPS
+194 TLNDVPS

-273 DVVITLIAVLLVIL
+273 DIVITLIAVLLVIL

-335 LTSGDNGYTNLKSG
+335 LTSGDNGYINLKSG

-376 GESPKYNLK
+376 GENPKYNLK

-414 DPSTYVTESDSNEI
+414 DPSTYVTDN
-428 DVNNKIDI
+428 DMGNTDKIDI

-521 VIDFYVDKKTDNP
+521 VIDFYVDKKTDDP

-555 SLSLTSNVDSSKV
+555 TLSLTSNADSSKV
-568 EMSVKTNSNS
+568 EMSIKTSSNS
-578 ANMSMIVT
+578 SNMSMIVT

-606 SNIAVSLDN
+606 SNIAVSLGN
-615 DEDTSNISLSI
+615 EEDTSNISLSI

-639 DISNPKDLSEFNI
+639 DISNPKDLNEFNI
-652 ENYRFSFIGTPF
+652 ENYRFTFIGTPF
-664 YNMFF
+664 YNMFL

>member
-29 ENTNNDIGNNMP
+29 ENTNNNIGNNMP
-41 SDVTDRNQIETR
+41 SDDANGNQIETSE
-53 KNTLDNDDV
+53 NTL
-62 KAPGNN
+62 GNN
-68 EFSFAEPVDN
+68 ESEIPANNGLDIVEPVNN

-94 LSNDVN
+94 LGNDVN
-100 TTGVDTNTVEVGSNM
+100 TTGVGASPVEDISNVD
-115 NVPMQ
+115 VPAQ
-120 YLENQSN
+120 NIETQSN
-127 NIVSDAPQ
+127 NVVSDSPQ
-135 VTEEPAFSFDA
+135 VTEEPAFNFDM
-146 PANVVDTLNNDSVAN
+146 PADVVDTANNDVVAN
-161 PSNLNTTMEN
+161 PSNLNTTTEN

-183 STPVDSENSPT
+183 STPVESENSPT

-209 TQDNSTVEPQSI
+209 TQDNSTVEPQSV

-265 EKKKKNKS
+265 EKKKKNTS
-273 DVVITLIAVLLVIL
+273 DIVITLIAVLLVIL

-295 FVFSKNTKSAI
+295 FVFSKNTKSAV
-306 ELGINTLSSKIYEIN
+306 ELGLNTLSSKIYEIN
-321 NNLHLNDLSKSIGS
+321 NNLHLNDLSKGIGS
-335 LTSGDNGYTNLKSG
+335 LTSGENGNTSLKSG
-349 TYELKVDTNLEDF
+349 SYEIKLDTNLEDF
-362 KDFTNYTYHFTYLN
+362 KNFTNYTYHFTYLN
-376 GESPKYNLK
+376 EESPKYNLK
-385 VVDNFFKNNIVNID
+385 VVDNLFKNNVVNID

-414 DPSTYVTESDSNEI
+414 DPSTYVT
-428 DVNNKIDI
+428 NNDMGNTDKIDI

-443 FDIEDFVKT
+443 FDIENFVKT

-499 DVMDSNE
+499 DVMDSNG

-521 VIDFYVDKKTDNP
+521 VIDFYVDKKTDSP

-555 SLSLTSNVDSSKV
+555 TLSLTSNVDSSKV
-568 EMSVKTNSNS
+568 EMSIKTSSNS
-578 ANMSMIVT
+578 ASMKMIVT
-586 SSLININLTAD
+586 SSIVNVNLTAD
-597 YSDLGTSMN
+597 YSDLGTSMS
-606 SNIAVSLDN
+606 SNIAVSIVD